1 MSTLDKL
8 EKLHA
13 MIADVLADGVEACDP
28 RLEEGDDGKSVLVG
42 YDARLIGQAMTF
54 LKDNDITVDLNEGAD
69 GASEVQRK
77 LEALRGKKR
86 ADNDP
91 FAEIPYQ

>member
-1 MSTLDKL
+1 M
-8 EKLHA
+8 
-13 MIADVLADGVEACDP
+13 LADGIEACDP
-28 RLEEGDDGKSVLVG
+28 RLEKGDDGKPALVG

-54 LKDNDITVDLNEGAD
+54 LKDNDITVDLNEGKD
-69 GASEVQRK
+69 GSSEIQRK
-77 LEALRGKKR
+77 LEAMRGKKR

>member
-1 MSTLDKL
+1 MSTLAKL

-13 MIADVLADGVEACDP
+13 MIADVLADGIEACDP
-28 RLEEGDDGKSVLVG
+28 RLETDDDGKPVLTG

-54 LKDNDITVDLNEGAD
+54 LKDNDITVDLNEGKD
-69 GASEVQRK
+69 GASEVHQK

-86 ADNDP
+86 VDNDP